1 MSKTDNV
8 IITEKKVRDK
18 INNLKEHSSEGPDGI
33 GPRILKA
40 AVNELVRP
48 LTFIFTESVR
58 TAEIPKDWKKAKVT
72 PIYKKG
78 PKGEP
83 GNYRPVSLTSVPCRI
98 LESIIKD
105 NLMEYLAENN
115 LIRESQHGFITGK
128 SCATNLITFMDKLTK
143 VVDNGKAA
151 DIFYLDFAK
160 AFDKVLY
167 LISDS
172 SRRWKVKVSVVVCTS
187 G

>member
-1 MSKTDNV
+1 M
-8 IITEKKVRDK
+8 EK
-18 INNLKEHSSEGPDGI
+18 G
-33 GPRILKA
+33 
-40 AVNELVRP
+40 
-48 LTFIFTESVR
+48 
-58 TAEIPKDWKKAKVT
+58 VT
-72 PIYKKG
+72 PINKKG

-143 VVDNGKAA
+143 VVDNG
-151 DIFYLDFAK
+151 
-160 AFDKVLY
+160 
-167 LISDS
+167 S
-172 SRRWKVKVSVVVCTS
+172 SRHILPRLCE
-187 G
+187 GL

>member
-1 MSKTDNV
+1 MNKTDNV

-18 INNLKEHSSEGPDGI
+18 INNLKEHSSAGPDGI

-58 TAEIPKDWKKAKVT
+58 TAEIPEDWKKAKVT

-78 PKGEP
+78 LKGEP

-160 AFDKVLY
+160 AFDKVPVR
-167 LISDS
+167 S
-172 SRRWKVKVSVVVCTS
+172 SGRVL
-187 G
+187 